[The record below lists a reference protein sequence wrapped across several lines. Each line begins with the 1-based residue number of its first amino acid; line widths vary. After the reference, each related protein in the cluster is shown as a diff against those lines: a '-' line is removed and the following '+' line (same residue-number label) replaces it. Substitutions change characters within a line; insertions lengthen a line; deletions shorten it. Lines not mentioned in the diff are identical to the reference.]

1 MSRRPMDR
9 PTDRPSDRPTVGS
22 SDQPTDRPSDRR
34 GIALLDVLV
43 ALAILSTAGLALTA
57 VLRQALQA
65 QAALRTSESTMD
77 AADRVLASL
86 TLLGGDDLSRRLG
99 RHEVGE
105 FLSDIQR
112 PERGLYRIAL
122 AEASGPERTL
132 LVTVVYRADPR
143 PQ

>member
-1 MSRRPMDR
+1 MSRR
-9 PTDRPSDRPTVGS
+9 PTDRPSDRPS
-22 SDQPTDRPSDRR
+22 DRPTA

-57 VLRQALQA
+57 VLRQAVQA
-65 QAALRTSESTMD
+65 QGALHASEATMD
-77 AADRVLASL
+77 AADRVLAAL
-86 TLLGGDDLSRRLG
+86 TLLGRDDLDHRLG
-99 RHEVGE
+99 RHEIGE

-122 AEASGPERTL
+122 SKASAPERAL
-132 LVTVVYRADPR
+132 LVTVVYRSDGR